1 MSILDLYNNP
11 ESATNP
17 DAGRQIRFKTNESD
31 KLQDTYRAYSVNDR
45 TSLQLSQLH
54 TEGPEEGP
62 KDFGYSTD
70 GTPTAQTLGLNNNLY
85 DATAKLPS
93 QIASNTVINGPAGS
107 GHEQK
112 YTPRG
117 GYITAEVDALLAQN
131 ASNEVFLL

>member
-1 MSILDLYNNP
+1 MSILDLYNKP
-11 ESATNP
+11 QTAINP
-17 DAGRQIRFKTNESD
+17 DAGRQIRFKKNESD
-31 KLQDTYRAYSVNDR
+31 ELQDTYKAYSVNDQ
-45 TSLQLSQLH
+45 TSLRLSQLH

-62 KDFGYSTD
+62 KDLGYSTD
-70 GTPTAQTLGLNNNLY
+70 GTPTAQALGLRNELY

-112 YTPRG
+112 YTPKG

-131 ASNEVFLL
+131 ASNEPFL